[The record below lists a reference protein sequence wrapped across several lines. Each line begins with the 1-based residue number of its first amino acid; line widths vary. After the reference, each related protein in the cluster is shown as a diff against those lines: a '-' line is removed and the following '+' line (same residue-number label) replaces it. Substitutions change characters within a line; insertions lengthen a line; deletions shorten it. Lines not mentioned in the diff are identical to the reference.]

1 MSSNY
6 PGGLDSFSTSH
17 QDNVNEI
24 IHASSINDADDAIN
38 KIEAE
43 LGIDPKGVYTDVLTR
58 LNTLETLQFTV
69 PGGTTYTLVLSDA
82 TKCVAM
88 SSTNAC
94 TLTVPNSSSVAFLG
108 GTEIR
113 IRQSNTGAITVV
125 GATGV
130 TIVNPYNSFVTAGQ
144 YAEVKL
150 LKIANNIWSL
160 NGEVA

>member
-43 LGIDPKGVYTDVLTR
+43 LGINPSGVYADILTR
-58 LNTLETLQFTV
+58 LNTLETLQFNNQT
-69 PGGTTYTLVLSDA
+69 GTTYTLLLSDA
-82 TKCVAM
+82 TKCIVM
-88 SSTNAC
+88 INTSAC
-94 TLTVPNSSSVAFLG
+94 TLTIPNNSSVAFLN

-113 IRQSNTGAITVV
+113 IRQGAAGAITVV
-125 GATGV
+125 GASGV
-130 TIVNPYNSFVTAGQ
+130 TVSNPYSSFVTAGAE
-144 YAEVKL
+144 AEVKL
-150 LKIANNIWSL
+150 LKTGTNAWSL
-160 NGEVA
+160 NGEVV